1 MSTKSN
7 GDTFGDTGGIDN
19 ALVPRGIKWMSA
31 DEVHEAGLITD
42 SDKEEKIQ
50 FIYDLKET
58 FRWQDGQT
66 HKDLAKIWDLSPA
79 VVRGI
84 AVAAG
89 RHFRMRM
96 GDPEEIQGAIFA
108 KLEHIVTS
116 AMNNQKALV
125 VQVDKDRQTVEYVD
139 APDHKAGIAG
149 LVAIGNLVGLNQ
161 KKMEVNVKY
170 ERMSSEKLF
179 ETMRAELEEKRQHLK
194 AKPQVFLTEG
204 KEADD

>member
-1 MSTKSN
+1 MSKKFN
-7 GDTFGDTGGIDN
+7 GDTFGDTGGLDK
-19 ALVPRGIKWMSA
+19 ALVPRGIKWMSP

-108 KLEHIVTS
+108 KLEHITTS
-116 AMNNQKALV
+116 AMNNTKALV
-125 VQVDKDRQTVEYVD
+125 VQVDKDSQEVEYVD
-139 APDHKAGIAG
+139 APDHKAAIAG
-149 LVAIGNLVGLNQ
+149 LVAIGNLAGLNH

-170 ERMSSEKLF
+170 ERMSSEQLF
-179 ETMRAELEEKRQHLK
+179 ETMRAELEAKRQDLK
-194 AKPQVFLTEG
+194 PKPRVFLTEG
-204 KEADD
+204 EEADD